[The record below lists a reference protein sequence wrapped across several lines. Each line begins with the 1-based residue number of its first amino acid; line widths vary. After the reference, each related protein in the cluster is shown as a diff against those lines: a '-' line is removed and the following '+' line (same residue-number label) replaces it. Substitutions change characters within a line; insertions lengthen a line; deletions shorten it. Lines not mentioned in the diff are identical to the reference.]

1 MSWRHKPEWLELLA
15 PETCHQSGNE
25 ISSWVLKETNIQTL
39 AWAKCGDTLR
49 KADCRVL
56 SSVMIFAPSTYSE
69 LRQLA
74 GTLCSSKEASRKSK
88 WWSPCDTQ
96 SSFTFVFLLLSNLLK
111 TPDKYLNQDSKRR
124 SDWPG
129 CELNEVQKKRIL
141 CDFQY
146 YTLFYYTASP
156 LCLRRKHSAEK
167 RISHLSLDWPWALV
181 KLNSHSIPP
190 QNCQTLNHTLSLLVF
205 TKFEEWYGIVVL
217 YKLKLQAA
225 LKTCPSSKKNNII
238 YPTSHFFWSQHLD

>member
-1 MSWRHKPEWLELLA
+1 M
-15 PETCHQSGNE
+15 
-25 ISSWVLKETNIQTL
+25 
-39 AWAKCGDTLR
+39 
-49 KADCRVL
+49 
-56 SSVMIFAPSTYSE
+56 
-69 LRQLA
+69 
-74 GTLCSSKEASRKSK
+74 
-88 WWSPCDTQ
+88 
-96 SSFTFVFLLLSNLLK
+96 FLLLSNLLK

-146 YTLFYYTASP
+146 YTLFNYTASP

-217 YKLKLQAA
+217 FKLQLQAS
-225 LKTCPSSKKNNII
+225 LKTVPAQRKKKYYIPNFTLLLKSAFGLRCWALWELSAPGQKNYSDLNKYLVFCLSTIGGEELGDVAFMWNSHIKYEEIACP
-238 YPTSHFFWSQHLD
+238 PEVTW